1 MTAGLYSYIAGAVS
15 AIYLKTGKI
24 YQKRIMATYP
34 LQTFVK
40 IIAAVFLS
48 LTIIPITQARPGS
61 FSPIVK
67 SEKEKIVNIS
77 TSAVVQRPNVKVD
90 PFFERFYKNMPKK
103 QRQSSLGSGFIISRD
118 GYIVTNHHVIAK
130 AEKIEVKLYNGRT
143 FTAKIIGKDKI
154 TELALIKIEADDLP
168 YVKWGDSD
176 AIEVGDWVLAI
187 GNPLGFDHTV
197 TAGIISARGRS
208 VFGNT
213 AYGQFLQTDAA
224 INFGNSGG
232 PLYNLDAEVI
242 GINTA
247 IVAGGQ
253 NLGFAIPSNMARSI
267 IRQLRSHG
275 KVARGWF
282 GVGIQDVDNDLA
294 ESFGLPEGMRGVVL
308 TDIGKGSPAEKAG
321 LEKGDIIVEF
331 NGVSLSKTAQ
341 LQQFVAET
349 KPGADVSI
357 KVFRDGDFIIK
368 TVTVSLRPADTV
380 ASLDHSNMM
389 FGMQL
394 LKLTP
399 EIKSKSGV
407 AEKYGLMVVK
417 IDQTGIAWEKGIRK
431 NDIVLKANNKS
442 LKTVDDFF
450 EVVKTA
456 RKGSRP
462 ITLLVFRN
470 GRSIFIPLPIK

>member
-1 MTAGLYSYIAGAVS
+1 M
-15 AIYLKTGKI
+15 
-24 YQKRIMATYP
+24 
-34 LQTFVK
+34 
-40 IIAAVFLS
+40 
-48 LTIIPITQARPGS
+48 
-61 FSPIVK
+61 
-67 SEKEKIVNIS
+67 
-77 TSAVVQRPNVKVD
+77 VQRSPHKKD
-90 PFFERFYKNMPKK
+90 PLFEQFFKNMPRK

-143 FTAKIIGKDKI
+143 FTAKIIGKDKL
-154 TELALIKIEADDLP
+154 TELALIKIEAHDLP
-168 YVKWGDSD
+168 YVKWGDSN

-247 IVAGGQ
+247 IAAGGQ
-253 NLGFAIPSNMARSI
+253 NLGFAIPSNLARNI
-267 IRQLRSHG
+267 IQQLRKNG

-282 GVGIQDVDNDLA
+282 GVEIQEVDNELA

-308 TDIGKGSPAEKAG
+308 TGIGKGSPAEKAG
-321 LEKGDIIVEF
+321 LKKGDIIVEF
-331 NGVSLSKTAQ
+331 NGSPLNKTTQ

-349 KPGADVSI
+349 PPGSAVNI
-357 KVFRDGDFIIK
+357 RIFRNGKIQKK
-368 TVTVSLRPADTV
+368 TVTVSLRTADSTL
-380 ASLDHSNMM
+380 SLDNTTMM
-389 FGMQL
+389 FGMRIME
-394 LKLTP
+394 LTQ
-399 EIKSKSGV
+399 EIKSKSGLQEKHGLVV
-407 AEKYGLMVVK
+407 AD
-417 IDQTGIAWEKGIRK
+417 IDQTGIAWEKGVRK
-431 NDIVLKANNKS
+431 GDIILQANNKN
-442 LKTVDDFF
+442 LKTTDDFF
-450 EVVKTA
+450 GIVKKA

-462 ITLLVFRN
+462 ITLLIYRN
-470 GRSIFIPLPIK
+470 GRSIYVPLPVK

>member
-1 MTAGLYSYIAGAVS
+1 MT
-15 AIYLKTGKI
+15 THPF
-24 YQKRIMATYP
+24 Q
-34 LQTFVK
+34 
-40 IIAAVFLS
+40 IIARAIAVLFLTGFLS
-48 LTIIPITQARPGS
+48 QSGLAMPNS

-77 TSAVVQRPNVKVD
+77 TSAIVENPHIKRD
-90 PFFERFYKNMPKK
+90 PLFEQFFKNMPQK
-103 QRQSSLGSGFIISRD
+103 QRQSSLGSGFIISRN

-130 AEKIEVKLYNGRT
+130 AEKIEVKLYDGQI
-143 FTAKIIGKDKI
+143 FTAKIIGKDKL
-154 TELALIKIEADDLP
+154 TELALIKIEAENLP
-168 YVKWGDSD
+168 FVKWGDSD

-253 NLGFAIPSNMARSI
+253 NLGFAIPSNLARKI
-267 IRQLRSHG
+267 IQQLQQHG

-282 GVGIQDVDNDLA
+282 GVEIQEVDSELA
-294 ESFGLPEGMRGVVL
+294 ESFGMPAGMRGVVL
-308 TDIGKGSPAEKAG
+308 TGIGKGSPAEKAG
-321 LEKGDIIVEF
+321 LEKGDVIVEY
-331 NGVSLSKTAQ
+331 NGEQLDKTKQ

-349 KPGADVSI
+349 TPGSDVRI
-357 KVFRDGDFIIK
+357 KIFRNGSFLDK
-368 TVTVSLRPADTV
+368 TVTVTLRPADSIV
-380 ASLDHSNMM
+380 SLDTTNVL

-394 LKLTP
+394 TELTTELKVKYGLT
-399 EIKSKSGV
+399 
-407 AEKYGLMVVK
+407 EKYGLLVVE

-431 NDIVLKANNKS
+431 DDIILKADNKEMEA
-442 LKTVDDFF
+442 VENFA
-450 EVVKTA
+450 EVVEHA
-456 RKGSRP
+456 EKGSKP
-462 ITLLVFRN
+462 ITLLLLRD
-470 GRSIFIPLPIK
+470 GRSIFIPLPVK

>member
-1 MTAGLYSYIAGAVS
+1 MATHTLKKALTVFSIVLLTLAVS
-15 AIYLKTGKI
+15 
-24 YQKRIMATYP
+24 
-34 LQTFVK
+34 QT
-40 IIAAVFLS
+40 AM
-48 LTIIPITQARPGS
+48 ARPDS
-61 FSPIVK
+61 FAPIVK

-77 TSAVVQRPNVKVD
+77 TSAVVQRSPHKKD
-90 PFFERFYKNMPKK
+90 PLFEKFFKNMPQK

-130 AEKIEVKLYNGRT
+130 AEKIEVKLYDGRT
-143 FTAKIIGKDKI
+143 FTAKIIGKDKL
-154 TELALIKIEADDLP
+154 TELALIKIEARDLP
-168 YVKWGDSD
+168 YVKWGDSN

-247 IVAGGQ
+247 IAAGGQ
-253 NLGFAIPSNMARSI
+253 NLGFAIPSNLARNI
-267 IRQLRSHG
+267 IQQLRKNG

-282 GVGIQDVDNDLA
+282 GVEIQEVDNELA

-308 TDIGKGSPAEKAG
+308 TGIGKGSPAEKAG
-321 LEKGDIIVEF
+321 LKKGDIIFEF
-331 NGVSLSKTAQ
+331 NGASLSKTTQ

-349 KPGADVSI
+349 PPGSAVNI
-357 KVFRDGDFIIK
+357 KIFRDGNIQK
-368 TVTVSLRPADTV
+368 KSVTVSLKTADSTR
-380 ASLDHSNMM
+380 SLDHTTMM
-389 FGMQL
+389 FGMRITE
-394 LKLTP
+394 LTP
-399 EIKSKSGV
+399 EIKSRSGLQEKHGLVV
-407 AEKYGLMVVK
+407 AD
-417 IDQTGIAWEKGIRK
+417 IDQTGIAWEKGVRK
-431 NDIVLKANNKS
+431 GDIILQANNKN
-442 LKTVDDFF
+442 LKITDDFF
-450 EVVKTA
+450 GIAKKA

-462 ITLLVFRN
+462 ITLLIFRN
-470 GRSIFIPLPIK
+470 GRSIYVPLPVK